1 LAWDPEHE
9 TKSCRLKAGAK
20 GETTMSDNNVV
31 AHWKKTSSLMWL
43 MVGLWAVFSFFIHM
57 FAPALNAIKILGFPF
72 GFYMAAQGSLIA
84 FVVMLF
90 WFAKAQDKIDREFGM
105 AEED

>member
-1 LAWDPEHE
+1 MW
-9 TKSCRLKAGAK
+9 
-20 GETTMSDNNVV
+20 TMLV
-31 AHWKKTSSLMWL
+31 
-43 MVGLWAVFSFFIHM
+43 LWFFFSFVVHF
-57 FAPALNAIKILGFPF
+57 FVDALNSIKILGFPI

-90 WFAKAQDKIDREFGM
+90 VFARKQDSIDREEGV